1 MGDALKRLN
10 FFVEEDVRKDLE
22 KLVPAGQK
30 SRVINDALR
39 RELLRI
45 KREKVTKNL
54 MLLRS
59 KSPRISQGEIVETLR
74 KERGCK
80 V

>member
-74 KERGCK
+74 KERGRK

>member
-59 KSPRISQGEIVETLR
+59 KSPRVSQEEIVETLR
-74 KERGCK
+74 KERRRK